1 MNHLLLTNI
10 LLSYLKFFNIMKTIS
25 FLSLL
30 LLSLYVSAQNSPE
43 DILLKDYRPESI
55 YNTPIST
62 IGKAAYPVIDMH
74 SHPYGESEEDLD
86 RWVEYMDTAGIQK
99 SIIMTMAYGQEFD
112 SLIQAYSKYKDRF
125 DLWCGFDYTGY
136 DDPGF
141 PENAI
146 KELERCYK
154 AGAKGVGEL
163 GDKGKGLFYCKPSA
177 WGMHSDDDRMVPL
190 FSKCAELNLPVNIH
204 IAEPKWMYEKMD
216 ETNDGLMNAFEW
228 RLDNKEGIV
237 NHEGLMVILENTLR
251 KNPNTT
257 FIACHLA
264 NCCYDLSIVGGMLDK
279 YPKFYIDIGARF
291 GEFSPIPKTA
301 KAFFIKY
308 QDRIVYGTDMGID
321 LDMYRTTFRI
331 LETADEHFYDHD
343 RFGYHWPLYGLDLP
357 DEVLEK
363 VYNKNVSILQ
373 QY

>member
-1 MNHLLLTNI
+1 
-10 LLSYLKFFNIMKTIS
+10 
-25 FLSLL
+25 
-30 LLSLYVSAQNSPE
+30 
-43 DILLKDYRPESI
+43 
-55 YNTPIST
+55 
-62 IGKAAYPVIDMH
+62 
-74 SHPYGESEEDLD
+74 
-86 RWVEYMDTAGIQK
+86 
-99 SIIMTMAYGQEFD
+99 
-112 SLIQAYSKYKDRF
+112 
-125 DLWCGFDYTGY
+125 
-136 DDPGF
+136 
-141 PENAI
+141 
-146 KELERCYK
+146 
-154 AGAKGVGEL
+154 
-163 GDKGKGLFYCKPSA
+163 
-177 WGMHSDDDRMVPL
+177 
-190 FSKCAELNLPVNIH
+190 
-204 IAEPKWMYEKMD
+204 MYEKMD

-308 QDRIVYGTDMGID
+308 QDRIVYGTDMGIN

-357 DEVLEK
+357 DEVLQK
-363 VYNKNVSILQ
+363 VYNKNASNLQ
-373 QY
+373 QR

>member
-1 MNHLLLTNI
+1 
-10 LLSYLKFFNIMKTIS
+10 MKTIS
-25 FLSLL
+25 FLSLF
-30 LLSLYVSAQNSPE
+30 LLSLYVSAQKSPE

-55 YNTPIST
+55 YNTPVTT
-62 IGKAAYPVIDMH
+62 IEKAAYPVIDMH
-74 SHPYGESEEDLD
+74 SHPYGKSEEDLD
-86 RWVEYMDTAGIQK
+86 RWVEYMDAAGIHK
-99 SIIMTMAYGQEFD
+99 SIIMTMAYGEEFD

-163 GDKGKGLFYCKPSA
+163 GDKGKGLFYCQPSA

-204 IAEPKWMYEKMD
+204 IADPKWMYEKMD

-308 QDRIVYGTDMGID
+308 QDRIVYGTDMGIN

-331 LETADEHFYDHD
+331 LETADEHFYDYD

-373 QY
+373 QH